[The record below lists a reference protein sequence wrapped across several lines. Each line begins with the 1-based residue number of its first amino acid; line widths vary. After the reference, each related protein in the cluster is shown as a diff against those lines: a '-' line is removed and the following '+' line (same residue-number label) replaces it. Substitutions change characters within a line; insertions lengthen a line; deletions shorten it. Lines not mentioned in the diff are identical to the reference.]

1 METKLLDTLLAPEII
16 ALAAAIIALLF
27 GLNKVPIRKTTLGNL
42 RWWRRLLPILPLV
55 FGVAGAFTMGQMNG
69 DAGMPFHHP
78 LLLGLWAGF
87 LAAHGRKVVKRLFV
101 DKVEKAD
108 AGKDQGEV

>member
-27 GLNKVPIRKTTLGNL
+27 GLNKVPLKKTTLGKL
-42 RWWRRLLPILPLV
+42 RWWRRLLPILPLI
-55 FGVAGAFTMGQMNG
+55 FGVAGAFTMGRMNG
-69 DAGMPFHHP
+69 DSDSGMPFHHP

-101 DKVEKAD
+101 DKVDKAREE
-108 AGKDQGEV
+108 A